1 MSMWRLRGG
10 CRMRKSKS
18 NESRY
23 VTSAH
28 DSRELQMFV
37 VCSVLVQ
44 GQGGRQA
51 QGGARRP
58 HTPSAVPTYLYL
70 RTNGR
75 VRQQTYHSS
84 GTFAATGVVVGG
96 RGFFAHRPTHP
107 RPGSAISPLS
117 ALRLQHTAFRFRS
130 SCVRVYTRSGHGWKR
145 RPAPRPRWPGAAA
158 RPRGGVVPAPRDRG
172 EPPGPDAP
180 SEGPTLAGDRAP
192 RDRSVTGPAVG
203 LVHTTKRRRD
213 M

>member
-1 MSMWRLRGG
+1 
-10 CRMRKSKS
+10 MRKSKS

-28 DSRELQMFV
+28 DSRELHMFV

-96 RGFFAHRPTHP
+96 RGFFAHSPTHP

-130 SCVRVYTRSGHGWKR
+130 SCVRVYTRSGHGWRR
-145 RPAPRPRWPGAAA
+145 RPAPRLRYRPGAAA
-158 RPRGGVVPAPRDRG
+158 RPRGGVVPARATARG
-172 EPPGPDAP
+172 TAPAKSCVAPPATGRHATPFGYR
-180 SEGPTLAGDRAP
+180 SGGGAGACDKEA
-192 RDRSVTGPAVG
+192 S
-203 LVHTTKRRRD
+203 
-213 M
+213 